1 MSREELE
8 LPVSNLPRAE
18 AEATRWLVLR
28 RDGDF
33 SAHDERAYR
42 VWLDADPCHRAAVAK
57 VERYWQLLGD
67 IGEDPEIMALTE
79 QRAREAHRPVRLR
92 RGAALAAC
100 LIGALVL
107 GWSLRD
113 GEVAGVT
120 VPLIGPQL
128 GTTVASLQDQ
138 TFRTSVGQRTTV
150 TLADG
155 SIVTLDTDSLLR
167 TRQSASERLL
177 TLERGRAYF
186 KVAKDRRRPFI
197 VTAGDKSVVATGT
210 EFAVDV
216 DTRAVAVTLV
226 EGSVRVEAPAE
237 RAGRAQ
243 KVDLKPGWQLTA
255 TADSN
260 TRWRTTKVDVE
271 RAVSWTSGRLHFF
284 NDSLG
289 HAVSEMNRYSEKKIV
304 IRDAEIARQPIV
316 GNFRAGDIEAFV
328 RAISL
333 HGFANVRSESDD
345 IVELGYADP
354 A

>member
-1 MSREELE
+1 MSREELP
-8 LPVSNLPRAE
+8 LPESNLPTAE

-33 SAHDERAYR
+33 SANDERAYR
-42 VWLDADPCHRAAVAK
+42 VWLDADPAHRAAVAK
-57 VERYWQLLGD
+57 VERTWQLLGS

-79 QRAREAHRPVRLR
+79 QRAREAHRPVRVR
-92 RGAALAAC
+92 RYAALAAGLVC
-100 LIGALVL
+100 ALAM

-113 GEVAGVT
+113 GEVAGII
-120 VPLIGPQL
+120 VPLIGAPAGL
-128 GTTVASLQDQ
+128 TTASLQEQ
-138 TFRTSVGQRTTV
+138 AFRTSVGQRTTV

-167 TRQSASERLL
+167 TRQSSSERLM

-186 KVAKDRRRPFI
+186 KVAKDKRRPFI

-210 EFAVDV
+210 EFSVDV
-216 DTRAVAVTLV
+216 DTAVINVTLV

-243 KVDLKPGWQLTA
+243 KIELKPGWRLTA
-255 TADSN
+255 AADSN
-260 TRWRTTKVDVE
+260 ARWRTAKVDVE
-271 RAVSWTSGRLHFF
+271 REVSWTSGRLHFF

-289 HAVSEMNRYSEKKIV
+289 YAVNEMNRYSEKKIV
-304 IRDAEIARQPIV
+304 IRDPKIAAQPIV
-316 GNFRAGDIEAFV
+316 GNFRAGDINAFV

-333 HGFANVRSESDD
+333 HGFAQIESENDD
-345 IVELGYADP
+345 VVELGYAAP
-354 A
+354 G